1 MKSRMKCPRAIN
13 KGVISASWKKVSNT
27 FCNKVDV
34 GNIISPDMLKSYIKT
49 GWADITDT
57 YKDIKDSHGFELLPV
72 RKPDSPGKERTVNLN
87 PKFGA
92 LKELEQTLAL
102 EMLGSIRKYLVER
115 MFRCASGN
123 FSTCDHEYVAFG
135 STNIT
140 SDYDLSIMGPK
151 SNDIMWNMFK
161 QFLNH
166 YGHSLPYALD
176 SNMYCGPIYIHTT
189 PNKKKLNINPNL
201 KNIRVDFGDRT
212 FTFIPHNDD
221 DLNEQL
227 YMACIKLIPLKH
239 LLPENSKLFDKYITT
254 AEKYKLY
261 FDDKKKEN
269 QDKQLEEVSKGH
281 NDPLCLELIRDYYL
295 QYLNGSVCANHIY
308 NNKPLDGVT
317 IDGKEKTNLF
327 FYLGQESYYSS
338 EAYYTSAAVNCVVVE
353 MQRWKNKKSLP
364 WDQDKRPS
372 KIKIYSYLTAAL
384 ENLGDLYNHSHHE
397 KGEVKKIII
406 KYSKY
411 LYRIYNILG
420 KIQIGDY
427 AAKAKK
433 IEEKVI
439 PLRATYNMVE
449 AEKYWDLLDYKGEDK
464 QHYIDKICSDILIA
478 IENKMSEKKKGGRK
492 KRKTIKKRKV
502 RKRKRS
508 KRKKR

>member
-1 MKSRMKCPRAIN
+1 MKCPRAIN
-13 KGVISASWKKVSNT
+13 KGVISASWKKVSDT

-57 YKDIKDSHGFELLPV
+57 YKDKKDSQGFELLPV

-140 SDYDLSIMGPK
+140 SDYDLSIMGPNA
-151 SNDIMWNMFK
+151 NDIMWNMFK

-176 SNMYCGPIYIHTT
+176 SNMYCGPIYTHTT
-189 PNKKKLNINPNL
+189 PNGADLPVNPIL
-201 KNIRVDFGDRT
+201 DNIRVDFGDRT
-212 FTFIPHNDD
+212 FTFIPRNDD

-239 LLPENSKLFDKYITT
+239 LLSPDSKLVSDYITT

-269 QDKQLEEVSKGH
+269 QDTELNEVSEGH
-281 NDPLCLELIRDYYL
+281 IAPLCLELIRDYYL
-295 QYLNGSVCANHIY
+295 QYLSGSVCAKHIY
-308 NNKPLDGVT
+308 ENKALDSVT
-317 IDGKEKTNLF
+317 LPDGEKKTNLF
-327 FYLGQESYYSS
+327 FYMGQESYYSS

-353 MQRWKNKKSLP
+353 MQQWKDRKSLP

-384 ENLGDLYNHSHHE
+384 ENLGDLYNHSLHE

-420 KIQIGDY
+420 KIQVDDY
-427 AAKAKK
+427 AAKAEQIGKN
-433 IEEKVI
+433 VI
-439 PLRATYNMVE
+439 PLRATYNMVK

-464 QHYIDKICSDILIA
+464 QKYIDKICSDILIA
-478 IENKMSEKKKGGRK
+478 IENKMSDVTRGGRK

-502 RKRKRS
+502 RRRKRS